1 MSKYAARFDNVMT
14 EIDRPIKPPPPIR
27 FEREDERYIR
37 STFVTLEQLASRCGL
52 TVEELSD
59 WQARGLFPVPT
70 YVTSDGRGWYSAGYA
85 VSVRRARARKTDL
98 HALFIE
104 EFRRALHRIRRAE
117 PGLYSTFVQAS
128 GSEEQSEALAAE
140 EQWKDLLRG
149 EWGVCLKT
157 PWVPCMIQ
165 KGRLMQQISSLIA
178 SPQADSVAWTGKLR
192 KSVDALDR
200 LEQQFAQWDRTRF
213 GRSIS
218 RDTYI
223 TEVRARFPSVF
234 SRTGNT
240 SAESPIATRGPGESS
255 GVEC

>member
-1 MSKYAARFDNVMT
+1 MT
-14 EIDRPIKPPPPIR
+14 EFDRPVKSPPPIR

-37 STFVTLEQLASRCGL
+37 STFVTLDQLASRCGL

-70 YVTSDGRGWYSAGYA
+70 YVTSDGTGWYSAGYA
-85 VSVRRARARKTDL
+85 GSIRRARARKIDL

-104 EFRRALHRIRRAE
+104 EFRRALHRIRRGE
-117 PGLYSTFVQAS
+117 PELYSTFVPET
-128 GSEEQSEALAAE
+128 GSEEQRESLAAE

-178 SPQADSVAWTGKLR
+178 SPQPDSAAWARNLR
-192 KSVDALDR
+192 RFVDALDR

-218 RDTYI
+218 RDRYI

-234 SRTGNT
+234 SGTVDT
-240 SAESPIATRGPGESS
+240 SAESPIATRRASGSP